1 MPLPEKNNRVI
12 ITSALPYANGD
23 LHIGHLLEHVQT
35 DIWVR
40 LLRANNITC
49 HYVCASDAH
58 GTPIMLR
65 AKELATEPEKM
76 VEEFRSSHMKDL
88 GSFNI
93 SHDNFYTT
101 HSEENKYFSELIYN
115 KAKESGFI
123 ESKQIE
129 QLFDES
135 AGLFLSDRYVKG
147 TCPKCSAE
155 DQYGDNCEICGAKY
169 EAAELINPVS
179 TISGQKPVVKTSE
192 HVFFKLS
199 KLETK
204 VANWMKATPL
214 QEAVKNKLEE
224 WFQQGL
230 KDWDISRDSPY
241 FGFEIPDMP
250 GKYFYVWL
258 DAPIGYIASLENH
271 LRSKSDE
278 SAEEIWSETANT
290 EIYHFIGKDI
300 MNFHALFWPA
310 LLETSKFKKPSN
322 VFVHGF
328 LGLNGAKMSKSKGNF
343 LSMRDYL
350 DILDADYI
358 RYYLASKLSPSI
370 DDIDLNYDDF
380 QKKVNSDLVGKFVNI
395 ASRSAGFLKKN
406 DNQIGNIIDQE
417 FYENFIS
424 SKNEII
430 NLFADLEYS
439 KAIKEIMKLAD
450 SANAYV
456 DEKKPWILAR
466 DEKNRDEVIK
476 IASTTINLFR
486 VINTYLKIVI
496 PDTCSKGESFLNKK
510 SGSIDD
516 IDTPLTNHKLDSF
529 SPILNRLEDEK
540 LEALI
545 QRGSNG

>member
-76 VEEFRSSHMKDL
+76 VEEFRSSHMRDL
-88 GSFNI
+88 ESFNI

-199 KLETK
+199 KLETN

-258 DAPIGYIASLENH
+258 DAPIGYIASLENY
-271 LRSKSDE
+271 LKSNNKE
-278 SAEEIWSETANT
+278 SAEEIWSETADT

-310 LLETSKFKKPSN
+310 LLETSKFKKPTN

-406 DNQIGNIIDQE
+406 NNLIGNIIDSE

-424 SKNEII
+424 SKDEIT

-450 SANAYV
+450 LANAYV
-456 DEKKPWILAR
+456 DDKKPWILAK
-466 DEKNRDEVIK
+466 DEKNKEEVIK

-496 PDTCSKGESFLNKK
+496 PATCSKGESFLKEK
-510 SGSIDD
+510 TSSIDD
-516 IDTPLTNHKLDSF
+516 IDTPLTNHKLDTF

-545 QRGSNG
+545 QRGLNG

>member
-1 MPLPEKNNRVI
+1 MPLPKKNNHVI

-65 AKELATEPEKM
+65 AKELETEPEKM

-88 GSFNI
+88 DSFNI

-199 KLETK
+199 KLETN

-271 LRSKSDE
+271 LRAKSDE

-406 DNQIGNIIDQE
+406 DNQIGNNIDHE

-424 SKNEII
+424 SKNEIT

-466 DEKNRDEVIK
+466 DEENSEEVIK

-486 VINTYLKIVI
+486 VLNIYLKIVI
-496 PDTCSKGESFLNKK
+496 PDTCSKGESFLNEII
-510 SGSIDD
+510 GSIDD

>member
-199 KLETK
+199 KLETN

-258 DAPIGYIASLENH
+258 DAPIGYIASLENY
-271 LRSKSDE
+271 LKSNNKE
-278 SAEEIWSETANT
+278 SAEEIWSETADT

-310 LLETSKFKKPSN
+310 LLETSKFKKPTN

-395 ASRSAGFLKKN
+395 ASRSAGFLKQN
-406 DNQIGNIIDQE
+406 DNQIGNSIDHE

-424 SKNEII
+424 SKNEIT

-456 DEKKPWILAR
+456 DEKKPWILAK

-496 PDTCSKGESFLNKK
+496 PDTCFKGESFLNEII
-510 SGSIDD
+510 SSIDD